1 MKIKTLIFACL
12 GLLLA
17 CSAHAEFYISGG
29 AGLAKNTGS
38 TVKSV
43 AKADYQTSM
52 LYSVAVGYDLPFVD
66 IIRIEG
72 EYLHNRTKI
81 KKGLGYVN
89 MDAAM
94 ANGYVDIPFILPLL
108 TPYVGAGIG
117 YGRLENSNVMPMQL
131 MLGMDAEIFV
141 IPVVGSIEYRYLQTN
156 RPAKSAGER
165 NKFYSHVLMLKLRYE
180 F

>member
-1 MKIKTLIFACL
+1 MKRFILSVLVAASVLSFAGCGKDDSIKIGVVQLVEHPAL
-12 GLLLA
+12 DASYKG
-17 CSAHAEFYISGG
+17 
-29 AGLAKNTGS
+29 
-38 TVKSV
+38 
-43 AKADYQTSM
+43 
-52 LYSVAVGYDLPFVD
+52 FVD
-66 IIRIEG
+66 A
-72 EYLHNRTKI
+72 L
-81 KKGLGYVN
+81 
-89 MDAAM
+89 A